1 MLGARFMRIEVVI
14 PEGME
19 VEKARILAL
28 LALATYGK
36 KRVSDEEAEKAV
48 EGLVR
53 EINEAIL
60 REYGL

>member
-1 MLGARFMRIEVVI
+1 
-14 PEGME
+14 ME

-36 KRVSDEEAEKAV
+36 KRVSAEEAEKAV

-60 REYGL
+60 REYEL